1 MSESAAVPQFAVE
14 RAVNAEALLELR
26 QELRDSERDGS
37 VTDMFICA
45 SAHTLSDHPN
55 VNASFHDDVIIRHD
69 VINVGFALALPD
81 LLVVPCVH
89 DAHLLSLGN
98 IARERE
104 RLQAAAR
111 DGALTPPDV
120 LDTTFTISNLAP
132 FGIERFHALVNV
144 PQAAILAIGAIR
156 FGVVDDDGA
165 PRFGRTLQLAL
176 TCDHR
181 AVDGAPAA
189 LFLKDLAERLE
200 TPEWMVSR

>member
-1 MSESAAVPQFAVE
+1 MSESASVPQFAVE
-14 RAVNAEALLELR
+14 RAVKAEALLELR
-26 QELRDSERDGS
+26 QELKDSNRDGS
-37 VTDMFICA
+37 VTDMLICA
-45 SAHTLSDHPN
+45 SAHALSDHPN
-55 VNASFHDDVIIRHD
+55 VNASFRDDVIIRHD
-69 VINVGFALALPD
+69 AINVGFALALPT
-81 LLVVPCVH
+81 LLIVPCVH
-89 DAHLLSLGN
+89 GAHLLSLGD

-111 DGALTPPDV
+111 DGSLGPSDV
-120 LDTTFTISNLAP
+120 LDTTFTLSNLAP

-144 PQAAILAIGAIR
+144 PQAAILAIGAIH
-156 FGVVDDDGA
+156 FGVVDDDDV

-200 TPEWMVSR
+200 APEWMLSQ